1 MERNLRYEIADH
13 KCVVGPNDRRGILA
27 LIKKSI
33 TLNYSSIINGN
44 ILKLGVETNDIKIAV
59 IAVYAP
65 SQGQDVEVFINV
77 RSVQL
82 NCEEPHQLIC
92 GDFNTT
98 LDKILDKSGYLTDSH
113 WITIPG
119 KSFVN
124 G

>member
-1 MERNLRYEIADH
+1 MAQ
-13 KCVVGPNDRRGILA
+13 
-27 LIKKSI
+27 SI
-33 TLNYSSIINGN
+33 SIETTNIRSLKAINGN

-65 SQGQDVEVFINV
+65 SQGQDVEFFLKV

-98 LDKILDKSGYLTDSH
+98 LYKILGTSPPLTGS
-113 WITIPG
+113 PG
-119 KSFVN
+119 RSFVS